1 MVLNQ
6 EAVYRPCAPV
16 ETLEQRRQ
24 RGERFA
30 IRTNLPERES
40 DTVFGI
46 VDSKNLAGSAL
57 PLERVRVGPAE
68 FRKLLHRE
76 HVRAV
81 HDVRRPSALTIASR
95 LQGRLQRGG
104 RSAWGSYGALGFVI
118 QEQCK
123 LHVSALV

>member
-24 RGERFA
+24 RGERLA

-57 PLERVRVGPAE
+57 PLERVRVGPEE
-68 FRKLLHRE
+68 FRNLLPLE

-81 HDVRRPSALTIASR
+81 HAVRNSRALTIASR
-95 LQGRLQRGG
+95 M
-104 RSAWGSYGALGFVI
+104 RSD
-118 QEQCK
+118 E
-123 LHVSALV
+123 HT

>member
-1 MVLNQ
+1 MGLWLRALAPIRKAVSDGENIVIQAAVEGFERCQTVQVSTVLNQ

-57 PLERVRVGPAE
+57 
-68 FRKLLHRE
+68 
-76 HVRAV
+76 
-81 HDVRRPSALTIASR
+81 RPEEDTSELLTIKR
-95 LQGRLQRGG
+95 R
-104 RSAWGSYGALGFVI
+104 
-118 QEQCK
+118 
-123 LHVSALV
+123 